1 MDTFWKAIAKV
12 VVVTLTQCAAL
23 AFRKKISDNNGWD
36 QFCI

>member
-12 VVVTLTQCAAL
+12 MDVILTQCAAL
-23 AFRKKISDNNGWD
+23 AFRKKLSDNDGWY